1 MRTVRL
7 FLACVATLA
16 LPTELA
22 GTVLAQD
29 PSTAPSE
36 APTMSPESALV
47 TGTERCTSG
56 DLSTSDEDGVTRGH
70 IPLFECTNEASDPRV
85 SGPSQGEFFMA
96 CYPGTSCIYWGTYEI
111 DGPDGTW
118 VGPWSGTADLAL
130 GVASYL
136 LLLEGTGAYEGWS
149 FVANWKDS
157 MAGTSQFSG
166 LIYPGPVPPWEPPAE

>member
-1 MRTVRL
+1 
-7 FLACVATLA
+7 
-16 LPTELA
+16 
-22 GTVLAQD
+22 
-29 PSTAPSE
+29 
-36 APTMSPESALV
+36 
-47 TGTERCTSG
+47 
-56 DLSTSDEDGVTRGH
+56 
-70 IPLFECTNEASDPRV
+70 
-85 SGPSQGEFFMA
+85 MA

-166 LIYPGPVPPWEPPAE
+166 LIYPGPVPPWEPLAG